1 MPTVKVENKTNDDII
16 VALDGKEVFLHDVCS
31 TSFENCEKGKHTL
44 TVKRMRIP
52 KESVDIH
59 SSAGPDIKKMSD
71 SNPVSHVQLESEI
84 TFEVIASKSVIN
96 VIQNVEVLDTLHED
110 VLFASYR
117 ADISGAK
124 NVSFKDRFANRQEMS
139 TYKKQQIKGAFL
151 PVGLIGIL
159 VTLAGLFCIFL
170 NVGGYNLKIAGNSV
184 TTPYSLLLLAG
195 GATVFIF
202 FLVSVNKI
210 KKRIK
215 ELS

>member
-16 VALDGKEVFLHDVCS
+16 VILDGEEVFLHDICS
-31 TSFENCEKGKHTL
+31 TAFENCEKGKHYL
-44 TVKRMRIP
+44 IVKRMRIP
-52 KESVDIH
+52 KESVNIH
-59 SSAGPDIKKMSD
+59 SSSGPDVTKMAD

-84 TFEVIASKSVIN
+84 TFDVIASKSVIS
-96 VIQNVEVLDTLHED
+96 VVQNVEVLDTLHED
-110 VLFASYR
+110 VLFSGYR
-117 ADISGAK
+117 AEISGAK
-124 NVSFKDRFANRQEMS
+124 DVSFKDRFANSKERDS
-139 TYKKQQIKGAFL
+139 YKKQQIKGVFL